1 MIAEHL
7 SNIMKPTNSEIPD
20 SGIDL
25 WGASPLYRGSYLF
38 QQALK
43 WNRRF

>member
-1 MIAEHL
+1 VIVEHL
-7 SNIMKPTNSEIPD
+7 PSIMEPTNSEIPN

-25 WGASPLYRGSYLF
+25 WGASPLCRGSYLF